1 MRKKKDVVSVVVDV
15 ATAVAAD
22 IVAAD
27 IAAAVVVFSVV
38 FAAVVTAAAFVLQ
51 KDRLDK
57 IRREKEQLEHEQ
69 QSMGGYKR
77 IYPSND
83 WAKDR
88 LYKALLKSASAI
100 TLIGMYVCMW
110 QPQEENKHIA

>member
-22 IVAAD
+22 IVAAV
-27 IAAAVVVFSVV
+27 VVVFV
-38 FAAVVTAAAFVLQ
+38 AVVTAAAFVLQ

-110 QPQEENKHIA
+110 QSQVENKH